1 MYVFK
6 RKINIYLV
14 KVFDFIG
21 SAVFYPFGLNT
32 AGLPEKV
39 RNILMIRLDGIGDV
53 MFSTPL
59 YEALKS
65 RYPDAKLTVLVNANA
80 KGIIETNPYVDKVFV
95 LRNTWISSNNWI
107 KFSEILS
114 MLRKIRKGNYDIGID
129 LRGDVRNIFLMI
141 FGKVSYRVGYGITGG
156 GFLLNKMLSYEKDMH
171 EVDRNLK
178 LIKELDCSVVNR
190 RLQIYYSQADK
201 DSVLNLLEREHVGKD
216 DILLAVHMETGY
228 PSKLWKKD
236 RFVQLLQEM
245 NKRDYGKIIL
255 VGESKN
261 VNGFHN
267 VHGRLGFNYINTIGK
282 LSISKLAVLLERC
295 AVLISCDSGPV
306 HVATAVGIPCIVLFS
321 GTNNVKQW
329 GPFGNINRVIYKD
342 VECSPCEMR
351 VCPRDIHLCM
361 DMIKVEDVLCE
372 LKTISES
379 TVGVAK

>member
-6 RKINIYLV
+6 KKRSIYLA

-21 SAVFYPFGLNT
+21 SAVFYPFGLKR

-39 RNILMIRLDGIGDV
+39 RNILVIRPDGIGDV

-59 YEALKS
+59 YEALKK
-65 RYPDAKLTVLVNANA
+65 RYPDANLTVLVSAYT
-80 KGIIETNPYVDKVFV
+80 KDILEMNPYVDNLLV
-95 LRNTWISSNNWI
+95 LRNTWFTAN
-107 KFSEILS
+107 KRTKYSEILS
-114 MLRKIRKGNYDIGID
+114 MLWNIREKNFDIGID
-129 LRGDVRNIFLMI
+129 LRGDVRNILLML

-156 GFLLNKMLSYEKDMH
+156 GFLLNKMLSYEKDIH

-201 DSVLNLLEREHVGKD
+201 ESILNLLEREHVGKN

-228 PSKLWKKD
+228 PSKLWKTD

-245 NKRDYGKIIL
+245 NKRDYGKIVL
-255 VGESKN
+255 VGEGKN

-351 VCPRDIHLCM
+351 VCPRDTHLCM

-372 LKTISES
+372 LKTIFES
-379 TVGVAK
+379 TVGVVK